1 MADPVADEL
10 VASLA
15 RPGANVTGTT
25 FLGPELVGKRLQL
38 LRDVV
43 PGLSRLA
50 ALWHPHAYSERTMA
64 GLLKDIEVAART
76 SGMQL
81 QLVQADSPQDIPGA
95 FAAITR
101 ERADRSLYCPAPC
114 CLANTRAS

>member
-1 MADPVADEL
+1 MFSFEP
-10 VASLA
+10 
-15 RPGANVTGTT
+15 RCQG
-25 FLGPELVGKRLQL
+25 
-38 LRDVV
+38 DVV

-101 ERADRSLYCPAPC
+101 ERADALIVLPSPMLFGEY
-114 CLANTRAS
+114 TRIVKNSPPTADCRQWA